1 MTRTPDRDT
10 YRTIRRDVFLH
21 TTLGGFDPV
30 PADRGAHPRYH
41 SAKMISQIEALIRK
55 HDRIPHGVLSLLAER
70 FDRSP
75 NNSLRVTAHNLRREI
90 RRADRG
96 AQSNDQG
103 ASRIARR

>member
-21 TTLGGFDPV
+21 TTLGGFDRV

-41 SAKMISQIEALIRK
+41 SAKLISQIVALIRK
-55 HDRIPHGVLSLLAER
+55 HDRIPHGVLALLAER

-75 NNSLRVTAHNLRREI
+75 NSLRVTAHNLRREI
-90 RRADRG
+90 RLAARG
-96 AQSNDQG
+96 AQSTG
-103 ASRIARR
+103 AHLEGTR